1 MKPLP
6 LLLAAALAVA
16 GGLPAVAQETR
27 RAAPSVFGGG
37 SIPAD
42 EKLIGGSVESLLVF
56 AREQHPEFA
65 AMRFEAAAAAER
77 VGPAGALPDPGFRFE
92 LRDFTN
98 EMSGASPS
106 VLPARVGST
115 KYTLTQSLPWY
126 GKRDL
131 RREVAA
137 AGADAAAGQ
146 VRATWTELAM
156 RIKQT
161 YAQHHVYLHTLRLM
175 GENLD
180 LLQRLGDIAQTRYAS
195 GLAQQQDVIRA
206 QTERAML
213 HSDMVMLEGESAQ
226 AVARMR
232 SLLGRPSS
240 DIQLRP
246 PEALR
251 PIPSAA
257 TLDFTALEARLLAN
271 NPQLAMAAAR
281 LTAADKG
288 RELAYRNRYPD
299 VMVGIAPIQ
308 SRTRVAEWEL
318 MVEVNIPLQQDSR
331 RAQERESERMFEAT
345 RLRREATLNQALA
358 ELGEALA
365 GLEAAH
371 RIEALQATHLLP
383 QAELSW
389 QAALAGY
396 ETGKVEFAMV
406 LEAQRQIRRARQDIV
421 KARGDQQLRLAEIER
436 LIGEEL

>member
-1 MKPLP
+1 MKPLL
-6 LLLAAALAVA
+6 LLLAAALAGA

-27 RAAPSVFGGG
+27 RADPGVFGGG
-37 SIPAD
+37 ANPAA
-42 EKLIGGSVESLLVF
+42 ETFIGGNVESLLAF
-56 AREQHPEFA
+56 ARERHPEFA
-65 AMRFEAAAAAER
+65 AMRSEAAAAAER
-77 VGPAGALPDPGFRFE
+77 VGPAGALPDPGFRVE

-137 AGADAAAGQ
+137 AGADAAASQ
-146 VRATWTELAM
+146 VRVTWTELAM

-161 YAQHHVYLHTLRLM
+161 YAQHHVYQHTLRLM

-195 GLAQQQDVIRA
+195 GLGRQQDVIRA
-206 QTERAML
+206 QSERALL
-213 HSDMVMLEGESAQ
+213 HSDLIMLDGESAQ

-232 SLLGRPSS
+232 SLLGRPSG

-246 PEALR
+246 PEVLR
-251 PIPSAA
+251 PMPPAA

-271 NPQLAMAAAR
+271 NPQLAMAGAR
-281 LTAADKG
+281 IAAADKE
-288 RELAYRNRYPD
+288 RDLVYRNRYPD
-299 VMVGIAPIQ
+299 LMLGLSPVQ
-308 SRTRVAEWEL
+308 TRSRVSEWEF
-318 MVEVNIPLQQDSR
+318 MVEINIPLQQESR
-331 RAQERESERMFEAT
+331 RAQERESERMLEAAKS
-345 RLRREATLNQALA
+345 RRAATLNQALA

-365 GLEAAH
+365 GLAAAQQV
-371 RIEALQATHLLP
+371 EKVSVTGLLP
-383 QAELSW
+383 QAELMLQS
-389 QAALAGY
+389 ALAGY
-396 ETGKVEFAMV
+396 ETGQVEFSMV
-406 LEAQRQIRRARQDIV
+406 LEAQRQIRRAQQDLI
-421 KARGDQQLRLAEIER
+421 KARGDQRLRLAEIER

>member
-1 MKPLP
+1 MTTRS

-16 GGLPAVAQETR
+16 SGLALA
-27 RAAPSVFGGG
+27 
-37 SIPAD
+37 AD
-42 EKLIGGSVESLLVF
+42 ETLIGGNVESLLAF
-56 AREQHPEFA
+56 ARERHPEFA
-65 AMRFEAAAAAER
+65 AMRAEADAAAER
-77 VGPAGALPDPGFRFE
+77 VAPAGALPDPSFRVE

-98 EMSGASPS
+98 EMSGGSPNL
-106 VLPARVGST
+106 LPSRVGST
-115 KYTLTQSLPWY
+115 KYTLTQTLPWV

-131 RREVAA
+131 RRDAAA
-137 AGADAAAGQ
+137 AGADAATQAA
-146 VRATWTELAM
+146 RASWLELATQ
-156 RIKQT
+156 IKQV
-161 YAQHHVYLHTLRLM
+161 YAQHHVHLHTLRLM

-180 LLQRLGDIAQTRYAS
+180 LLLRLADIAQTRYAN
-195 GLAQQQDVIRA
+195 GLAPQQDVLRA
-206 QTERAML
+206 LTERAML
-213 HSDMVMLEGESAQ
+213 QGDQAMFEGESAQ
-226 AVARMR
+226 SSARMR
-232 SLLGRPSS
+232 SLLGRPPNNVK
-240 DIQLRP
+240 LRP
-246 PEALR
+246 PEKLR
-251 PIPSAA
+251 PLPPSAA
-257 TLDFTALEARLLAN
+257 LDFLALEARLLAN

-365 GLEAAH
+365 GLEAAR
-371 RIEALQATHLLP
+371 RIETLQAAQLLP
-383 QAELSW
+383 QAELSL

-421 KARGDQQLRLAEIER
+421 KARGDQQLRLADIER